1 MADLST
7 EPKMMRSQQDKD
19 TPETISEDELAP
31 RKEARDSDEASG
43 RDRELSKT
51 GEATYANEQMNSIFE
66 QNGGGGTKVAPDEAA
81 EDAATDGR
89 QGLVRSGRSRLED

>member
-1 MADLST
+1 
-7 EPKMMRSQQDKD
+7 
-19 TPETISEDELAP
+19 
-31 RKEARDSDEASG
+31 
-43 RDRELSKT
+43 
-51 GEATYANEQMNSIFE
+51 MNAIFE

>member
-19 TPETISEDELAP
+19 TPETLSEDELAP
-31 RKEARDSDEASG
+31 RAEAQDSDATSG
-43 RDRELSKT
+43 RDRELSKK
-51 GEATYANEQMNSIFE
+51 GEATYANEQMNAIFE

-89 QGLVRSGRSRLED
+89 QGLVRSGRSRL

>member
-81 EDAATDGR
+81 ATDGR